1 MAHPHLLSPHLPIRR
16 QAARDGV
23 SQDKAKNVGEMAGEA
38 RFSPE
43 MAATR
48 GLHGDPAEA
57 RRDSPDPGRRH
68 DGRLHLAATV
78 PHRPAA
84 AAARATDSVNF
95 IDFHW
100 PGVTCTASSLSHA
113 PISPARGISRS
124 RAAGFDS
131 HPSLSRLG
139 VAAP

>member
-1 MAHPHLLSPHLPIRR
+1 MAF
-16 QAARDGV
+16 QYT
-23 SQDKAKNVGEMAGEA
+23 AKNLGEMAGEA

-84 AAARATDSVNF
+84 AARTTDSINLLTF
-95 IDFHW
+95 TGLELYT
-100 PGVTCTASSLSHA
+100 PRLRYSS
-113 PISPARGISRS
+113 
-124 RAAGFDS
+124 
-131 HPSLSRLG
+131 
-139 VAAP
+139 

>member
-1 MAHPHLLSPHLPIRR
+1 MAF
-16 QAARDGV
+16 QYT
-23 SQDKAKNVGEMAGEA
+23 AKNLGEMAGEA

-78 PHRPAA
+78 PR
-84 AAARATDSVNF
+84 
-95 IDFHW
+95 
-100 PGVTCTASSLSHA
+100 
-113 PISPARGISRS
+113 
-124 RAAGFDS
+124 RAAGRGHIRIATHAVYDTTVY
-131 HPSLSRLG
+131 LG
-139 VAAP
+139 T

>member
-1 MAHPHLLSPHLPIRR
+1 MAF
-16 QAARDGV
+16 QYT
-23 SQDKAKNVGEMAGEA
+23 AKNLGEMAGEA

-78 PHRPAA
+78 PRRPAA
-84 AAARATDSVNF
+84 AAAVATQ
-95 IDFHW
+95 
-100 PGVTCTASSLSHA
+100 CTTLH
-113 PISPARGISRS
+113 
-124 RAAGFDS
+124 FVQCT
-131 HPSLSRLG
+131 LY
-139 VAAP
+139 VATTVYDTTVYTTVYVL